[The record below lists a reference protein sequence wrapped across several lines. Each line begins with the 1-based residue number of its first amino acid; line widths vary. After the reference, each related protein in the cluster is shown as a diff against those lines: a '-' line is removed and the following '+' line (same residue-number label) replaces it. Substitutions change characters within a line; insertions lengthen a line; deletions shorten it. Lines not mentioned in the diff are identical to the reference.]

1 MRSQIQS
8 FLKTFEVRYPI
19 IQAPMA
25 GASTLELAATVT
37 RLGGIGSI
45 PMGSLSE
52 KCDAIETQ
60 LENFDELVGDSG
72 RIVNL
77 NFFAHKEPRSG
88 RADVNE
94 EWLKKYDKIYGKA
107 GIEFDKKEL
116 KLLYPSFRSIV
127 DPQHP
132 TVRLLKNLKPKIVSF
147 HFGLPH
153 EAVIESL
160 QASDIKIFVTVTN
173 LQEFQQAYESKL
185 DGVVLQGWEAGGH
198 RGNFKANDVEDGQL
212 KTLDLV
218 STIVDYIDS
227 ASISNPPFIIAA
239 GGIHDDESIKELLQF
254 NIAAVQLGTVW
265 LPSSQATISPEH
277 LKMFQSPKSD
287 TMMTAAISGRNLRTI
302 STPFLRDLHQSS
314 PLASIPD
321 YPLPYD
327 SFKSL
332 ANDAKQS
339 GKGPQYSAFLA
350 GSNYHK
356 SWKDTRSTEEIFSI
370 LVQDL

>member
-1 MRSQIQS
+1 
-8 FLKTFEVRYPI
+8 
-19 IQAPMA
+19 MA
-25 GASTLELAATVT
+25 GASTLELAATIT

-52 KCDAIETQ
+52 KFDVIESQ
-60 LENFDELVGDSG
+60 VEKFDELVGDCQ

-77 NFFAHKEPRSG
+77 NFFAHEEPRSV

-94 EWLKKYDKIYGKA
+94 EWLKKYEQIYGKA
-107 GIEFDKKEL
+107 GIGFEKKEL
-116 KLLYPSFRSIV
+116 KLLYPSFKSIV
-127 DPQHP
+127 DPKHP
-132 TVRLLKNLKPKIVSF
+132 TVQVLKKLKPKIVSF

-153 EAVIESL
+153 KAVIESL
-160 QASDIKIFVTVTN
+160 QASDIKTFVTVTN
-173 LQEFQQAYESKL
+173 LQEFQLAYESKL

-198 RGNFKANDVEDGQL
+198 RGNFNADDVDDGRL
-212 KTLDLV
+212 NTLDLV

-227 ASISNPPFIIAA
+227 AGIVNPPFIVAA
-239 GGIHDDESIKELLQF
+239 GGIHDDESIKELLQY
-254 NIAAVQLGTVW
+254 NIAAVQLGTIW
-265 LPSSQATISPEH
+265 LPTSQATISSEH
-277 LKMFQSPKSD
+277 LKKFQAPEDD

-332 ANDAKQS
+332 ACDAKQR
-339 GKGPQYSAFLA
+339 GKAPEYSAFLA
-350 GSNYHK
+350 GSNYHQ
-356 SWKDTRSTEEIFSI
+356 SWKGTRSTEDIFSK
-370 LVQDL
+370 LVQNL